1 MFERFT
7 DGARAVVVNAL
18 ERARGEDAVEVRE
31 EHLLAAVLAAPSVRP
46 LLAQLGMS
54 GDPTV
59 SVLAEVRGARRRGG
73 LSGVDAHALAGLGID
88 LDAVVSRVEAEL
100 GTGALDD
107 SQPRARRWRSMPTLS
122 ARCKLALH
130 SGLRQA
136 VARGDRDLRVEHLL
150 LGLLVRPGLVADV
163 LGGHGITVA
172 TVSTAL
178 DTIGSAHTGAPRE

>member
-7 DGARAVVVNAL
+7 DGARAVVVDAL
-18 ERARGEDAVEVRE
+18 ERARDENAAEVRE
-31 EHLLAAVLAAPSVRP
+31 EHLLAALLAAPGVRP
-46 LLAQLGMS
+46 LLAQLGVS
-54 GDPTV
+54 GDLTV
-59 SVLAEVRGARRRGG
+59 SVLAEVRDARRRGG
-73 LSGVDAHALAGLGID
+73 LSGADAHALAGLGID

-107 SQPRARRWRSMPTLS
+107 SPSRVRRWGPTPTLS
-122 ARCKLALH
+122 GSGKLALH
-130 SGLRQA
+130 TGLRQA
-136 VARGDRDLRVEHLL
+136 VARGDRELRVEHLL

-178 DTIGSAHTGAPRE
+178 DTIGSAPGHPS

>member
-88 LDAVVSRVEAEL
+88 LDAVVSRVEAVL
-100 GTGALDD
+100 GTGAFDY
-107 SQPRARRWRSMPTLS
+107 SQIERASCRRI
-122 ARCKLALH
+122 
-130 SGLRQA
+130 
-136 VARGDRDLRVEHLL
+136 E
-150 LGLLVRPGLVADV
+150 
-163 LGGHGITVA
+163 
-172 TVSTAL
+172 
-178 DTIGSAHTGAPRE
+178 